1 MSPKLFYIG
10 GNMNIE
16 LIKTLRVLYVED
28 EIALRDITSSSI
40 ESIINK
46 LVVADNGKEG
56 LEKFQQDEFDLII
69 TDLSMPVMDGITM
82 IKEIRK
88 INSTIPIVVTT
99 AFGSQNE
106 EVEKLQNIGMS
117 AYIMKPIDVMKLL
130 QTIDESIAQ

>member
-1 MSPKLFYIG
+1 
-10 GNMNIE
+10 MNIE

>member
-1 MSPKLFYIG
+1 
-10 GNMNIE
+10 MNIE
-16 LIKTLRVLYVED
+16 LIKTLKILYVED

-40 ESIINK
+40 ESIISK

-56 LEKFQQDEFDLII
+56 LEKFINDEFDLVI

-106 EVEKLQNIGMS
+106 EVGKLEEIGMS
-117 AYIMKPIDVMKLL
+117 AYIMKPVDVMKLL
-130 QTIDESIAQ
+130 QTIDESISQ

>member
-46 LVVADNGKEG
+46 LVVADNGKDG

>member
-1 MSPKLFYIG
+1 
-10 GNMNIE
+10 MNIE
-16 LIKTLRVLYVED
+16 LIKTLKVLYVED

-40 ESIINK
+40 ESIISK

-56 LEKFQQDEFDLII
+56 LEKFNNGEFDLII

-88 INSTIPIVVTT
+88 INATIPIVVTT

-106 EVEKLQNIGMS
+106 EVEKLQEIGMS
-117 AYIMKPIDVMKLL
+117 AYIMKPVDVMKLL

>member
-1 MSPKLFYIG
+1 
-10 GNMNIE
+10 MNIE

-40 ESIINK
+40 ESIISK

-56 LEKFQQDEFDLII
+56 LDKFNEEEFDLVI
-69 TDLSMPVMDGITM
+69 TDLSMPVMDGLTM

-88 INSTIPIVVTT
+88 INTTIPIVVTT

-106 EVEKLQNIGMS
+106 EVEKLQDVGMS
-117 AYIMKPIDVMKLL
+117 AYVMKPVDVMKLL
-130 QTIDESIAQ
+130 QTIDKAITQ

>member
-1 MSPKLFYIG
+1 MGQNLFYIG

>member
-1 MSPKLFYIG
+1 MSQKLFYIG

-46 LVVADNGKEG
+46 LVVADNGKDG

>member
-1 MSPKLFYIG
+1 
-10 GNMNIE
+10 MNIE
-16 LIKTLRVLYVED
+16 LIKTLTVLYVED

-40 ESIINK
+40 ESIIKK

-56 LEKFQQDEFDLII
+56 LEKFMNEKFDLII

-88 INSTIPIVVTT
+88 VNPTIPIVVTT

-106 EVEKLQNIGMS
+106 EVSKLEEIGMS
-117 AYIMKPIDVMKLL
+117 AYIMKPVDVMKLL
-130 QTIDESIAQ
+130 QTIDESISQ